1 MQTPEMTEAQKSS
14 LEAFPRVTDW
24 LLRSDGMLIV
34 HVPHGKIQVTFLVRP
49 DGKYF
54 RSDA

>member
-1 MQTPEMTEAQKSS
+1 MQTTEMTKAQKSS